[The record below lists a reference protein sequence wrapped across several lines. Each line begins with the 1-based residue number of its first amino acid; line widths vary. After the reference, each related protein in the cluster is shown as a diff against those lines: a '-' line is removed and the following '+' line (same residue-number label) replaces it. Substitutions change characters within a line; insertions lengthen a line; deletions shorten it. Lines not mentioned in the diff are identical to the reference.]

1 MRQRPWV
8 FLAALGL
15 LGGCTTFVPVQHDG
29 GGTWA
34 EARQAP
40 YQSNVSRFAAAQG
53 EQRPAAGATATGAPR
68 PVDAPVIATG
78 PIEPAS
84 VPDSFDPRPLPPLQG
99 QANGADAWADDPWRQ
114 PPDVG
119 WRSDAPSEPAPVVA
133 AAPEPVVARAP
144 EPEPVRAAPAPS
156 PQAGRPGTVAE
167 AASGSTSLTP
177 PALSNVGFLWPA
189 DGEIRDGRSAGA
201 PSHVANGLTIQAGP
215 GDPFV
220 ASENGI
226 VVFAGDSM
234 QTYGNMVVIR
244 HDGDYTT
251 AYGHAERL
259 DVAVGDVVR
268 RGQRLGVVGATG
280 AVNDPQL
287 YFEMRVGSQ
296 VVDPRHYLM
305 GSPQVASN

>member
-1 MRQRPWV
+1 MRRQPLIL
-8 FLAALGL
+8 LAAVGL
-15 LGGCTTFVPVQHDG
+15 LGGCTTFVPVPRDG
-29 GGTWA
+29 GTTWA

-40 YQSNVSRFAAAQG
+40 YRSDISRLEASQAQPWHG
-53 EQRPAAGATATGAPR
+53 ESQQVASAG
-68 PVDAPVIATG
+68 PVVYSG
-78 PIEPAS
+78 PLEPA
-84 VPDSFDPRPLPPLQG
+84 PARDSFDPRPLPPLQG
-99 QANGADAWADDPWRQ
+99 QASDNGGWQQDE
-114 PPDVG
+114 G
-119 WRSDAPSEPAPVVA
+119 WRTDTRGYSVPAEVEEVRPLRAEPEPVVA
-133 AAPEPVVARAP
+133 AAPE
-144 EPEPVRAAPAPS
+144 RAAPPAPP
-156 PQAGRPGTVAE
+156 PQAARPSGVGE
-167 AASGSTSLTP
+167 AASGSANLDP

-189 DGEIRDGRSAGA
+189 DGEVRDGRSAGA
-201 PSHVANGLTIQAGP
+201 PSHVANGLTIQARP
-215 GDPFV
+215 GEPFV

-226 VVFAGDSM
+226 VVFAGNSM
-234 QTYGNMVVIR
+234 ETYGNMVVIR

-305 GSPQVASN
+305 GSPQLASN